1 MSFTPVA
8 TTDTLE
14 TFRTRYNAT
23 NITLVDDSSTTVD
36 ITLATDSLKLS
47 GGTGITSAISGDT
60 ITHTLNNTSVSAG
73 SFGSATAIP
82 VITVDAQ
89 GRITAASTAAASS
102 DLTIVDDSSTATT
115 ISLTTDTLK
124 IAGGTGISTSISGD
138 TLTVA
143 KTGGVAY
150 RSQFVY
156 TATAN
161 QTTFTGADS
170 ASNTLAYQ
178 ASNRDVYLNGVL
190 LAEADF
196 TATNGTSV
204 VLGAGAAVNDVLT
217 VFNYETTSLSLPDLN
232 GTELILD
239 ADGDTSLHAD
249 TDDQIDIRIGGA
261 DDFAFKANKFEVQ
274 SGSNIDMN
282 GTELILDADGDTSIT
297 ADTDDQIDIKVS
309 GADDFQIV
317 ANNFKVL
324 SGSTLTIESGATI
337 ANSGTSTGFSGET
350 AADDVTTGDAA
361 VTIATSAGNIT
372 LDAQG
377 NDTDIIFKGTDG
389 SSDTTFLTIDG
400 SEAGLLLPNNGIDLN
415 GKELILDADADTSIT
430 ADTDDQIDFK
440 LANADVLAFKTTG
453 IHLPDG
459 KISHYGSGDDFAIKH
474 DGSGAFL
481 ENGTGNLNLRAKTGE
496 ASIIAIPD
504 GAVELYHNN
513 VKKLETTAGGIAVTT
528 ASSGATANSAADEIV
543 LEGSGDCGMSFLSG
557 TSGAARIYFGDSGNA
572 LSGVIKYDHALDA
585 MLFSTSGA
593 EEMRLESDGDLHVD
607 GDVIAFSTTTPSD
620 IALKSDIEVI
630 PNALDKLDE
639 IRGVTFTRHNGT
651 TSAGIIAQE
660 LEKVLPE
667 AVSEKTLSL
676 HDGKEYKTVEYNAI
690 HGLLIQAIKELK
702 DDNTELKSE
711 IDKLKNGG

>member
-60 ITHTLNNTSVSAG
+60 VTHTLNNTSVNAG

-204 VLGAGAAVNDVLT
+204 VLGAGAAVNDILT

-239 ADGDTSLHAD
+239 QDGDTSLHSD

-274 SGSNIDMN
+274 TGSNIDMN

-361 VTIATSAGNIT
+361 VTIATSTGNIT
-372 LDAQG
+372 FDAQG

-389 SSDTTFLTIDG
+389 NADTTFLTIDG
-400 SEAGLLLPNNGIDLN
+400 SAAGQLLPNNGMDLN
-415 GKELILDADADTSIT
+415 AKELILDADADTSIT

-459 KISHYGSGDDFAIKH
+459 KISHYGSGDDFIIKH

-481 ENGTGNLNLRAKTGE
+481 ENGTGNLNLRAKSGE

-504 GAVELYHNN
+504 AAVELYHNN
-513 VKKLETTAGGIAVTT
+513 AKKIETTANGGTVSGDLTVTKTSGNCGVNLIA
-528 ASSGATANSAADEIV
+528 ANSGTAFINLGDADD
-543 LEGSGDCGMSFLSG
+543 GDVGQISYVHSDNSM
-557 TSGAARIYFGDSGNA
+557 R
-572 LSGVIKYDHALDA
+572 
-585 MLFSTSGA
+585 FSTGAA
-593 EEMRLESDGDLHVD
+593 EEMRLENDGDLHVD
-607 GDVIAFSTTTPSD
+607 GDVIAFSTTVSD
-620 IALKSDIEVI
+620 VALKTDIEVI

-639 IRGVTFTRHNGT
+639 VRGVTFTRHNGQK
-651 TSAGIIAQE
+651 SAGIIAQE

-667 AVSEKTLSL
+667 AVREKNLAL
-676 HDGKEYKTVEYNAI
+676 IDGKNYKTVEYDAI

-702 DDNTELKSE
+702 EEIRELKS
-711 IDKLKNGG
+711 